1 MGDLQNINRLTTY
14 PFAISGFSHYTTY
27 DATTVFT
34 PDELVYP
41 EVETQYDRYYKDYI
55 DDLISEENKI
65 YTCKI
70 YLKPWE
76 VSQLYANE
84 IIFIKN
90 VKFRINKISNLSL
103 IEPSVCD
110 VELVKLTKDYTP
122 TPTLYYDLVSC
133 DDNCDIIHSNTDLNY
148 LLWAFEGLYVSIGL
162 PGSEKRYRVLKTEYN
177 ENYTYENVW
186 FTPRNTIGGINPND
200 YNISWNYQ
208 TFSGCSGSET
218 TERLNPDDKCVLM
231 LVENTTNNEIEY
243 TYKNCVG
250 EPRTSTLA
258 PNSAENICG
267 LYGSFKG
274 DGLKFC
280 PEIIDQYSCF
290 ECVCIGYTVT
300 NNSPFGVNM
309 TVNWIGCNGLPQ
321 TSTLAPDSGFSL
333 CACEG
338 SVTTEGGLPT
348 IFVVGPC
355 V

>member
-1 MGDLQNINRLTTY
+1 MNRTT
-14 PFAISGFSHYTTY
+14 
-27 DATTVFT
+27 
-34 PDELVYP
+34 
-41 EVETQYDRYYKDYI
+41 
-55 DDLISEENKI
+55 
-65 YTCKI
+65 
-70 YLKPWE
+70 
-76 VSQLYANE
+76 
-84 IIFIKN
+84 
-90 VKFRINKISNLSL
+90 
-103 IEPSVCD
+103 
-110 VELVKLTKDYTP
+110 
-122 TPTLYYDLVSC
+122 
-133 DDNCDIIHSNTDLNY
+133 
-148 LLWAFEGLYVSIGL
+148 
-162 PGSEKRYRVLKTEYN
+162 
-177 ENYTYENVW
+177 
-186 FTPRNTIGGINPND
+186 GGVVPND
-200 YNISWNYQ
+200 YNIRWNYQ

-218 TERLNPDDKCVLM
+218 TEPLNPDDKCVLM
-231 LVENTTNNEIEY
+231 FVENTTDNEIEY

-250 EPRTSTLA
+250 EPRTSTLE